1 MSILNSNTS
10 CTLYKHVIIFV
21 CSLAVCC
28 RALEETELMAGS
40 LVLSEQMLTASTE
53 ADEEVARL
61 LAAAAKRQQDHDE
74 KIRQL
79 KAEAADNTAARAKA
93 SGA

>member
-1 MSILNSNTS
+1 
-10 CTLYKHVIIFV
+10 
-21 CSLAVCC
+21 
-28 RALEETELMAGS
+28 MAGS

-61 LAAAAKRQQDHDE
+61 LAAAAKRQQDRDE

-93 SGA
+93 SAA

>member
-53 ADEEVARL
+53 VRGGRGGGKTVGSSGK
-61 LAAAAKRQQDHDE
+61 AAAR
-74 KIRQL
+74 
-79 KAEAADNTAARAKA
+79 
-93 SGA
+93 S